1 MAMKKYC
8 LWAIAFG
15 LLTVASCKDKKPAN
29 GDIITTDYVVPIPS
43 DTPVAMDRQSDRVEV
58 EWIEGRTYT
67 IVVNRVPA
75 DSLPMVADEIGQKY
89 KDNLVR
95 VKVMR
100 ADSTIFFN
108 RTFTKSAFA
117 SWLDADYQENAILE
131 GMRFLKVESDE
142 LVLTAWLN
150 HPESGDD
157 EAAELRVI
165 INKNGEV
172 AIQRYNENDRDDLE
186 MMEREEE

>member
-1 MAMKKYC
+1 
-8 LWAIAFG
+8 
-15 LLTVASCKDKKPAN
+15 
-29 GDIITTDYVVPIPS
+29 
-43 DTPVAMDRQSDRVEV
+43 
-58 EWIEGRTYT
+58 
-67 IVVNRVPA
+67 
-75 DSLPMVADEIGQKY
+75 
-89 KDNLVR
+89 
-95 VKVMR
+95 
-100 ADSTIFFN
+100 
-108 RTFTKSAFA
+108 
-117 SWLDADYQENAILE
+117 
-131 GMRFLKVESDE
+131 MRFLKVESDE